1 MTAEYRTLLVVCF
14 QCQRRCDS
22 FKSDGEMIVT
32 DTQGLTGLAGIYQ
45 ARIGE
50 RQCYQSQVQR

>member
-1 MTAEYRTLLVVCF
+1 
-14 QCQRRCDS
+14 
-22 FKSDGEMIVT
+22 MIVT